1 MDDNTRRRALAG
13 DLGRDAQR
21 LALAEI
27 ATEIPPSPSLL
38 TLRQKFV
45 AIVVVAM
52 LVATVIAL
60 AALRLAVPA
69 NLARRAAGS

>member
-1 MDDNTRRRALAG
+1 MDDNTRRRVLAG
-13 DLGRDAQR
+13 ELGRDAQR

-45 AIVVVAM
+45 AIVVAAL
-52 LVATVIAL
+52 LVATFIAL
-60 AALRLAVPA
+60 AVLRLAVPA